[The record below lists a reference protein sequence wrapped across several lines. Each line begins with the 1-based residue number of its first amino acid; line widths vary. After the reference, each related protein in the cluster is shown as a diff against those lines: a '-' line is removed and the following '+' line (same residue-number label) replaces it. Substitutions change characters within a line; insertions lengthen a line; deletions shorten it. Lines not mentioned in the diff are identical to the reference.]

1 MYPTSVLSNIQFN
14 AFSFYF
20 LDEWSKRKK
29 MVTFSVDMAKDKRAL
44 NILPRY
50 FEVID
55 SLEKEFSFCRNVPT
69 AACKVILLS
78 SLSF

>member
-1 MYPTSVLSNIQFN
+1 
-14 AFSFYF
+14 
-20 LDEWSKRKK
+20 